1 MKRATG
7 GGEIVQ
13 VEGGHILRSTG
24 RKDRHS
30 KVYTAKG
37 PRDRR
42 VRLSAHTAIQFYDV
56 QDRLGYDRP
65 SKAVDWL
72 IKKAKNAI
80 DKLDEL
86 PPWNPNQVPTTAE
99 ADASAALEQQLH
111 RELEENNPSQVNSSN
126 SYMMQ
131 PPSAAGREAQ
141 DSLGDT
147 MKSFFPMNSGT
158 SLMNFQNYPH
168 EIMPRSSSIQNEDLG
183 LSLHTTFHRASSS
196 SDDQSALF
204 SNQNFEA
211 NYPRMAS
218 WNILPNHH
226 HQTFFTQNASAF
238 TQREPLQSNFSHL
251 INHHASWEERPL
263 MNGLIHQAEI
273 SNNSRHFTTDFQV
286 PARIH
291 GEHHDDPS
299 SASPNSH
306 H

>member
-1 MKRATG
+1 MKRGTG

-13 VEGGHILRSTG
+13 VEGGHIIRPTG

-86 PPWNPNQVPTTAE
+86 PPWNPNQVPSSTEE
-99 ADASAALEQQLH
+99 ADTAVLEQQPEYQLQ

-126 SYMMQ
+126 SYMMHA
-131 PPSAAGREAQ
+131 STGGEAPQ
-141 DSLGDT
+141 SLGDT

-168 EIMPRSSSIQNEDLG
+168 EIMPRSSIQNEDLG

-196 SDDQSALF
+196 HDDQSALF

-218 WNILPNHH
+218 WNMLP
-226 HQTFFTQNASAF
+226 QTFFTQNAAAF

-251 INHHASWEERPL
+251 INHHATWEERPL

-291 GEHHDDPS
+291 GEHHEDPS

-306 H
+306 HH